1 MSRSST
7 YPPLCS
13 DVTLIELGDDA
24 VGLAV
29 REGSGYRFF
38 AAVPTLSVIDSQ
50 LFASLKALRLAAAER
65 HGAGRRGRSGATR
78 GRALA
83 A

>member
-1 MSRSST
+1 MSKSTT
-7 YPPLCS
+7 YPPLRS

-29 REGSGYRFF
+29 REGAGYRFF

-50 LFASLKALRLAAAER
+50 LFASLKALRQAAAEGHAASR
-65 HGAGRRGRSGATR
+65 RVRPGAAR

>member
-7 YPPLCS
+7 YPPLRS

-29 REGSGYRFF
+29 RERSGYRFF
-38 AAVPTLSVIDSQ
+38 AAVPALSAIDSR
-50 LFASLKALRLAAAER
+50 LFASLKALRQAAAEG
-65 HGAGRRGRSGATR
+65 HDAGRRGRPGATR
-78 GRALA
+78 SRALA